1 MRFCRLACRVILVI
15 GYLGTAG
22 VRAGGDDLE
31 ALLAEG
37 KQFAIS
43 TRSCALV
50 DGYQCGSQI
59 EDDFVSAAA
68 QSGMVSGNLLK
79 AWLVAVEDFQ
89 SQSDQTMEQTRLKHY
104 KIGFTEN
111 SDHYVVLFQG
121 LLLPLVDQGKVVGLS
136 RLTLGRTTRYWI
148 SKDTFEIDKR
158 LFYK

>member
-1 MRFCRLACRVILVI
+1 MRYSRLAGWVILFI

-22 VRAGGDDLE
+22 ARAGGDDLE

-43 TRSCALV
+43 ARGCALV
-50 DGYQCGSQI
+50 DGYQCDNQI
-59 EDDFVSAAA
+59 EDNFLSASS
-68 QSGMVSGNLLK
+68 QSDMVSGNLLK

-89 SQSDQTMEQTRLKHY
+89 SQPDQTVEQTRLKHY

-111 SDHYVVLFQG
+111 ADHYVVLFQG
-121 LLLPLVDQGKVVGLS
+121 LLLPLIDQGNVVGLS
-136 RLTLGRTTRYWI
+136 RLTLGRTTRYWV
-148 SKDTFEIDKR
+148 SKETFEIDKR